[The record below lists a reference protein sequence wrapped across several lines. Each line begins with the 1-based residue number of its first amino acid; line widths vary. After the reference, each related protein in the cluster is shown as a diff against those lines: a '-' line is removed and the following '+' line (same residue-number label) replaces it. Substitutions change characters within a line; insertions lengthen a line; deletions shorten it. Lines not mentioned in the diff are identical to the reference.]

1 MKSSTRN
8 VVATC
13 QKLLAVSAISL
24 VVWQLPAHAEVKNS
38 SSTITIRPVDS
49 VSAKSIVNG
58 TNKQQAPS
66 DASLIKLLEITRM
79 SDMMQSVSGT
89 QSDMMASIIESTLKQ
104 KDVEQMTAKQR
115 QEMTRVLTR
124 YSQQMLAETNKA
136 IVEVAQKHF
145 IIVAKNHYTQ
155 AEVDAQIAFYS
166 TEVGQSILDKQPKL
180 MQEYMKVLTPEIME
194 IANATREKL
203 TPQLEKDLKAIF
215 K

>member
-24 VVWQLPAHAEVKNS
+24 IAWQLPAHAEVKNS

-49 VSAKSIVNG
+49 VSAKSIV
-58 TNKQQAPS
+58 NKQQAPS

-124 YSQQMLAETNKA
+124 YSQQMLLETNKA

-145 IIVAKNHYTQ
+145 ITVAKNHYTQ